1 MQYCLSI
8 QEVKGGRNVKQFC
21 IWTWHMVLCSSW
33 CWVEEK
39 RISRLVDRQ
48 PWQRRGGSVWDCCQ
62 SSSNH
67 LSTTHSGKT
76 EPAITNNI
84 FIWDTFSQRSKLTA
98 ALDTTVFWS
107 HSIRTSKK
115 VALFLSIAC
124 RTFPKKS
131 RNYVDV
137 IFLKVLKTFWL
148 NTLIFIQVQVTLNYE
163 KITLN
168 VQVAKITI
176 YLWHW

>member
-1 MQYCLSI
+1 M
-8 QEVKGGRNVKQFC
+8 
-21 IWTWHMVLCSSW
+21 
-33 CWVEEK
+33 EEK
-39 RISRLVDRQ
+39 RISRLVDKQ
-48 PWQRRGGSVWDCCQ
+48 PLQRRGGSVLGCFQ

-163 KITLN
+163 KLPWMLKL
-168 VQVAKITI
+168 QKISLSI
-176 YLWHW
+176 YGTDNINLHLH

>member
-1 MQYCLSI
+1 MVKYLCILRVYLSVPA
-8 QEVKGGRNVKQFC
+8 EVGKRSETLFC
-21 IWTWHMVLCSSW
+21 IWTWHMVLCSSL

-48 PWQRRGGSVWDCCQ
+48 PLQRRGGSIWDCYQ

-84 FIWDTFSQRSKLTA
+84 FIWDTFPQRSTLTA

-115 VALFLSIAC
+115 VALFLSMAW
-124 RTFPKKS
+124 RTFPKKARIMLMKFNWRCS
-131 RNYVDV
+131 K
-137 IFLKVLKTFWL
+137 F
-148 NTLIFIQVQVTLNYE
+148 NTLFLSLSYR
-163 KITLN
+163 
-168 VQVAKITI
+168 
-176 YLWHW
+176 YR

>member
-1 MQYCLSI
+1 
-8 QEVKGGRNVKQFC
+8 
-21 IWTWHMVLCSSW
+21 MVLCSSW

-39 RISRLVDRQ
+39 RISRLVDKQ
-48 PWQRRGGSVWDCCQ
+48 PLQRREEWAWGCCQ

-115 VALFLSIAC
+115 VALFLSIAW
-124 RTFPKKS
+124 RTFPKKKPELCWCNFS
-131 RNYVDV
+131 EGAKN
-137 IFLKVLKTFWL
+137 I
-148 NTLIFIQVQVTLNYE
+148 LIEHPHFHTGTGNSKLW

-168 VQVAKITI
+168 AQVAKITI